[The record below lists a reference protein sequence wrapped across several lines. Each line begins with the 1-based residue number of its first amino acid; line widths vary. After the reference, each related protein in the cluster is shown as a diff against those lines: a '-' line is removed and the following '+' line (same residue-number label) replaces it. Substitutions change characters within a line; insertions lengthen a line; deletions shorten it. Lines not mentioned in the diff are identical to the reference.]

1 MTEAIDNIMINPD
14 KQHILLVDDDIDLLE
29 MTSIFL
35 QSLGYIVD
43 AYTNPKHALV
53 AAQTMPFNLVI
64 SDLRMAPM
72 DGMELLQEIL
82 KVNSQL
88 PIIIMT
94 AHGSVPSAVI
104 AMQTGAFQY
113 IEKPFSIN
121 SLKKVIEDA
130 LESTQNFQYTALIRE
145 QYTHS
150 NEQGF
155 VFRSPAAKE
164 LVTQLQHF
172 SQTDANVFLHGESG
186 SGKEVAARF
195 IHQSSVRASKPF
207 LAINCGAIPENL
219 LESELFGHVKG
230 AFTGATNNHHGLF
243 YHANGGT
250 LLLDEIGDLSLPLQ
264 VKLLR
269 VLQEKTIRQVGGR
282 EEISIDVRIIS
293 ATHRD
298 VEQMIKDNFFRED
311 IYYRLH
317 VIPITIPPL
326 RERRE
331 DIPLLS
337 QYFLDRI
344 TEKLERS
351 IQGFT
356 PAAINKLL
364 TMPWGGNIRELENV
378 IEYAAAATQGQ
389 WIDEDVILGGQ
400 ANSEKEALQPYSEA
414 KAKFEKEYLEYLM
427 TMTLGNVSQAS
438 RVAGR
443 YRPDIYKLLK
453 KHNIEP
459 AQYKR

>member
-1 MTEAIDNIMINPD
+1 MTAVINKAMFKPEE
-14 KQHILLVDDDIDLLE
+14 QHILLVDDDADLLE
-29 MTSIFL
+29 MTSILL

-43 AYTNPKHALV
+43 AYTNPKLALV
-53 AAQTMPFNLVI
+53 AVQTKPFNLVI

-72 DGMELLQEIL
+72 DGIALLQEII

-88 PIIIMT
+88 PVVIMT

-113 IEKPFSIN
+113 IEKPFSIDA
-121 SLKKVIEDA
+121 LKKVIKDA
-130 LESTQNFQYTALIRE
+130 LASSQNFQYTALIRE

-155 VFRSPAAKE
+155 VFRSPAARE
-164 LVTQLQHF
+164 LVKQLQHF
-172 SQTDANVFLHGESG
+172 SQSDANVFLHGESG

-195 IHQSSVRASKPF
+195 IHQSSVRANKPF

-219 LESELFGHVKG
+219 LESELFGHIKG
-230 AFTGATNNHHGLF
+230 AFTGAISHHQGLF
-243 YHANGGT
+243 YRANGGT

-269 VLQEKTIRQVGGR
+269 VLQEKTIRHVGGS
-282 EEISIDVRIIS
+282 EEIDIDVRIIS

-298 VEQMIKDNFFRED
+298 VEELIKENLFRED

-344 TEKLERS
+344 TAKLERS

-356 PAAINKLL
+356 PAAIDKLL
-364 TMPWGGNIRELENV
+364 TMPWNGNIRELENV

-389 WIDEDVILGGQ
+389 WVDEDVILDGQ
-400 ANSEKEALQPYSEA
+400 LNNEKESLQPYSEA

-427 TMTLGNVSQAS
+427 TMTSGNVSQAS

-443 YRPDIYKLLK
+443 YRPDVYKLLK